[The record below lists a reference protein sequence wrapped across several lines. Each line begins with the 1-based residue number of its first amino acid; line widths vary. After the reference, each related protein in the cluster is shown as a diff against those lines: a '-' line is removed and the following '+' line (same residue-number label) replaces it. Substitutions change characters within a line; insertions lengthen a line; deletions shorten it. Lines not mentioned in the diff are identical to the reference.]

1 MSARTERCLPFLVAT
16 VSAVVAGLV
25 LFLVVGVEPGTSG
38 IPAAGMTFGIVVAG
52 FAATQRNML
61 IGMGQTR
68 VLRFLARTG
77 YDRSV
82 LSYLTDCVGAGLAT
96 TGVSLA
102 GFFLGKDAIAW
113 SAWLVSLAFVVSLVI
128 ALMVRNEVMSLRIV
142 SHFIKE
148 QGKQENT

>member
-1 MSARTERCLPFLVAT
+1 MSAKTERRLPFLVAT

-25 LFLVVGVEPGTSG
+25 LFLIVGVEPGTSG

-68 VLRFLARTG
+68 VLRRLARTG
-77 YDRSV
+77 YDKDV
-82 LSYLTDCVGAGLAT
+82 LSYLTDCVCAGLAT

-102 GFFLGKDAIAW
+102 GFFLGRDAIAW
-113 SAWLVSLAFVVSLVI
+113 SAWLVSVAFVVSLVI
-128 ALMVRNEVMSLRIV
+128 ALMVRNEIMSLRIV

-148 QGKQENT
+148 QGKQEND